1 MSEPT
6 VVNASFITQIVVT
19 DPDTGAPV
27 EMEAWKDPTSG
38 GLFAIDASFLDD
50 VAEEIPSP
58 FNPHIR
64 LHLREAALPTLP
76 APG

>member
-6 VVNASFITQIVVT
+6 VVHARFITQITIT
-19 DPDTGAPV
+19 DPDTRAPV
-27 EMEAWKDPTSG
+27 EMEVWKDPTSG
-38 GLFAIDASFLDD
+38 GLFAIDASFLDAI
-50 VAEEIPSP
+50 AEEIPSP
-58 FNPHIR
+58 FNPHTS

>member
-1 MSEPT
+1 MSEPA

-19 DPDTGAPV
+19 DPDTGARV
-27 EMEAWKDPTSG
+27 EMEVWKDPTSG

-50 VAEEIPSP
+50 VTEEIPSP
-58 FNPHIR
+58 FNPHVS
-64 LHLREAALPTLP
+64 LHLWEDTLP